1 MMWPLPC
8 RTTCQGGQRK
18 QTHEMKDKMISVKK
32 ATGQDSNRIKAAKQ
46 RLAQSKA
53 EYLNSL
59 LPEYIE
65 YGRDWALDLASYD
78 QLMSLQKFREDEG
91 DLHEVD
97 PWKHLEN
104 IAGLTCT
111 SASVYGQD
119 YVDDIDAVYAFI
131 EGAVK
136 AFEELDI

>member
-1 MMWPLPC
+1 
-8 RTTCQGGQRK
+8 
-18 QTHEMKDKMISVKK
+18 MKDKMISEIKDS
-32 ATGQDSNRIKAAKQ
+32 GQESNRIKAAKQ

-78 QLMSLQKFREDEG
+78 QLMSLQKFVQEEG
-91 DLHEVD
+91 DLDELD

-111 SASVYGQD
+111 PASVYGRD

-131 EGAVK
+131 EGAMK